1 MYPYPSDPTDFAV
14 ACVEGKP
21 FDVRRMIFAVQ
32 HPDVLRGAL
41 EALEASDGDERLM
54 GWISLRLSVL
64 DVMSFTDKVEAGEA
78 APASRRRSRPKSTAV
93 QTTLLPMASPQPSRV
108 SPLVEPVAVPVV
120 DLVEQPPEILV
131 PLDIPLDDE
140 GETGPTGDVSGV
152 VGLTVGPIL
161 AHATDPDVVAPVKAD
176 TLPVDVQDPRPALF
190 VPVPK
195 ARKPNP
201 LERLY
206 AAELQWVIWYVR
218 TFWDRERGEA
228 RVHRSAISALASAQ
242 PDNVLAQWG
251 LDRWHRQAWAW
262 GAPLETIAAVLG
274 LEATFS
280 GRVLVIRDAERT
292 SSA

>member
-1 MYPYPSDPTDFAV
+1 MHPYPSDPTDFAV

-41 EALEASDGDERLM
+41 EALEASDGDERLI

-78 APASRRRSRPKSTAV
+78 APASRRRTRPKSTAV
-93 QTTLLPMASPQPSRV
+93 QTTLLPMASPQPVR
-108 SPLVEPVAVPVV
+108 VEPVQVPVV
-120 DLVEQPPEILV
+120 EPVVPVEVLV

-152 VGLTVGPIL
+152 VGLATAAIL

-176 TLPVDVQDPRPALF
+176 AQPVDVQDPRPALF

-195 ARKPNP
+195 ARKASP

-206 AAELQWVIWYVR
+206 AAEFQWVIWYVR

-228 RVHRSAISALASAQ
+228 RVHRSTISALASAQ
-242 PDNVLAQWG
+242 PQNVLAQWG

-262 GAPLETIAAVLG
+262 GSPLETIAAVLG

-280 GRVLVIRDAERT
+280 DRVLVIRDAERT